1 MRFKSLLIV
10 FTLGVFSLQAQDKVV
25 APKVYLNI
33 VVDQLRTDFLYEF
46 YNLYGEGGFKKLL
59 AEGRV
64 YPNTYYAFENV
75 DRASAAATLATGTDP
90 YVSGIVGE
98 QWLDRK
104 SMRVV
109 SCVEDRK
116 YDGYFT
122 TLSFAPTKLKAI
134 TLTDEMKRASRGGA
148 IICSI
153 APDEDV
159 AVING
164 GHAADV
170 VLWKNNSAG
179 FWSSSSYYGEFPAW
193 ASEMNRTNQEGTK
206 RWEPLL
212 SSLDYNYYGEK
223 APPRFSYG
231 FSGRIDMRKYK
242 TTACINEEITEL
254 ALNYI
259 KESKIG
265 RDEMT
270 DCLSLAFYAGNINGE
285 SMEER
290 PVEVQD
296 IYARIDRNIATVI
309 AELEKKVGADKLVVS
324 LSSTGYVMENGED
337 GAKYRLPSGTIYM
350 DRIMVLLNVYLS
362 AIYGKGEYIEG
373 VHAQQFY
380 INNKLIE
387 DMKLDKYAV
396 VSHAIEFLKSVDG
409 VEDVFTIYNLGGM
422 LSPDLQYVKNGYNSS
437 CSGDIWL
444 RLMPGWK
451 VVRSSLT
458 SLSDKYRTP
467 VMFPMVIYGTGVKA
481 NVVEEITPANMLAVE
496 MARILR
502 IRRPNDNCLR
512 VFK

>member
-1 MRFKSLLIV
+1 MFLLGL
-10 FTLGVFSLQAQDKVV
+10 FTVQAQDKVV

-59 AEGRV
+59 GEGRV
-64 YPNTYYAFENV
+64 YPNSYFAFENV
-75 DRASAAATLATGTDP
+75 DRASAVATLATGTNP
-90 YVSGIVGE
+90 YVNGIVGE

-104 SMRVV
+104 SLRVI
-109 SCVEDRK
+109 SCVDDRK
-116 YDGYFT
+116 YDGHFT
-122 TLSFAPTKLKAI
+122 TLSFAPTRLKAL

-153 APDEDV
+153 APDEDI
-159 AVING
+159 AILNG

-179 FWSSSSYYGEFPAW
+179 FWSSSSYYGEFPLW
-193 ASEMNRTNQEGTK
+193 VSDVNRSSQEGVR

-223 APPRFSYG
+223 APPRFSYR
-231 FSGRIDMRKYK
+231 FNGRIDMKEYK

-254 ALNYI
+254 ALKYI
-259 KESKIG
+259 KESKLG
-265 RDEMT
+265 KDDMT

-296 IYARIDRNIATVI
+296 IYARIDRNIAAVI
-309 AELEKKVGADKLVVS
+309 AELEAKVGADKLVVS
-324 LSSTGYVMENGED
+324 LSSTGYVMEDGLD
-337 GAKYRLPSGTIYM
+337 GAKYRFPSGTIYM
-350 DRIMVLLNVYLS
+350 DRIMVLLNVYLG

-373 VHAQQFY
+373 VHLQQFY
-380 INNKLIE
+380 LNNKFIE
-387 DMKLDKYAV
+387 DMKLDKHAV
-396 VSHAIEFLKSVDG
+396 VGHAVEFLKSVDG

-451 VVRSSLT
+451 VVRSSLNSST
-458 SLSDKYRTP
+458 DKYRTP
-467 VMFPMVIYGTGVKA
+467 VMFPMVIYGTGVTP
-481 NVVEEITPANMLAVE
+481 NVIENVTPANMLAVE
-496 MARILR
+496 MARVLR
-502 IRRPNDNCLR
+502 IRRPNDNCMR
-512 VFK
+512 AF